1 MKFRLTPLNLATAGF
16 IVLAADIWINGAK
29 LAGGQYQHFGSVISW
44 MFLLFAFAVAFLD
57 ITFRNL
63 FPEIKKLWI
72 IELSLMVLTAVMYL
86 LVS

>member
-16 IVLAADIWINGAK
+16 IVLAADIWINGARIS
-29 LAGGQYQHFGSVISW
+29 GGQYQHFGSAISW

-63 FPEIKKLWI
+63 FPETKKLWI

>member
-1 MKFRLTPLNLATAGF
+1 MNFRLTPLNLATAGF

-29 LAGGQYQHFGSVISW
+29 LAGGQYQHFGSAISW
-44 MFLLFAFAVAFLD
+44 MFLLFAFAIAFLD

-63 FPEIKKLWI
+63 FPETKKLWI